1 MRLSGNNH
9 ALTKEMVDGMEPMAK
24 TIPSAATG
32 SKATLT
38 QKAFIRALLLSQKSE
53 GYISLCQAIAKA
65 ELPSYSSI
73 HCPLLILAGEE
84 DKTSP
89 VPDAKKIMSE

>member
-1 MRLSGNNH
+1 
-9 ALTKEMVDGMEPMAK
+9 MVDGMEPMAK
-24 TIPSAATG
+24 TIPSTATG
-32 SKATLT
+32 SKATFT

-53 GYISLCQAIAKA
+53 GYIALCQAIAKA

-73 HCPLLILAGEE
+73 RCPLLILSGEE

-89 VPDAKKIMSE
+89 VPDARKIMGE

>member
-1 MRLSGNNH
+1 
-9 ALTKEMVDGMEPMAK
+9 MEPMAK

-38 QKAFIRALLLSQKSE
+38 QKAFIRALLLSQKPD
-53 GYISLCQAIAKA
+53 GYNALCQAIAKA
-65 ELPSYSSI
+65 ELPTYSSLD
-73 HCPLLILAGEE
+73 CPLLILAGEE

-89 VPDAKKIMSE
+89 VPDAQRIMNE